1 MIQPP
6 VSALELV
13 LGRLAVSH
21 GWPVHGPGGPGIE
34 RHRAGPGRVYLE
46 LMQMQAAPISPD
58 GVVSFGKLR
67 GKQIMAHRA
76 VDFVAEVSTWLRN
89 PNIVH
94 DFGRRPY
101 NRKTL
106 PPTMP
111 VAHQAQGRGPTEASE
126 IDWTDTTR

>member
-13 LGRLAVSH
+13 LARLAVSH
-21 GWPVHGPGGPGIE
+21 GWPVPGPGGPGIE
-34 RHRAGPGRVYLE
+34 RHRAGPGRVFLE
-46 LMQMQAAPISPD
+46 LVQMQAAPISPD

-67 GKQIMAHRA
+67 GKRIMAHRA
-76 VDFVAEVSTWLRN
+76 VDFVAEVSTGSEIRTSYT
-89 PNIVH
+89 ISVA
-94 DFGRRPY
+94 RPY